1 MKMVLDSQNL
11 RKKEAK
17 PKNYMNENLKKV
29 HQIQKLVRSKTLESQ
44 EPPKELWKSKKF
56 QDVPSR
62 FREQSQNEP
71 SAPGNYLRAHSRSG
85 PPTRLPSENQSVD
98 GSFEKLSLT
107 SADDLKETE
116 LLRKDVDFVKRNS
129 RAAKHHQQV
138 RPPSSLRELSAKK
151 KTEEDFNKY
160 KKGVIPKYLKER
172 QAQWVKDEEERVAS
186 LPDPTV
192 PPGHKVLPDSERVET
207 LELLQKNQR
216 DLLQKIQKLP
226 LSNDSVRAQKRR
238 QELESKL
245 AEIDEA
251 VKIFSRSKVFV
262 KIED

>member
-1 MKMVLDSQNL
+1 MKMVLGSQNL
-11 RKKEAK
+11 RKKESK

-29 HQIQKLVRSKTLESQ
+29 HQIQKLVRSKTLESH
-44 EPPKELWKSKKF
+44 EAPKELWKSKKF
-56 QDVPSR
+56 HDVPSR
-62 FREQSQNEP
+62 FRGQLQKEP
-71 SAPGNYLRAHSRSG
+71 SAPGNFLRAHSRSG
-85 PPTRLPSENQSVD
+85 PPTRLSNEKESVEVP
-98 GSFEKLSLT
+98 FEKLSLT
-107 SADDLKETE
+107 SVDDQKQTE

-138 RPPSSLRELSAKK
+138 RPPSSLRELDAKK

-172 QAQWVKDEEERVAS
+172 QAQWVKDEEERIANI
-186 LPDPTV
+186 PDPTV
-192 PPGHKVLPDSERVET
+192 PPGHKVLPDNERVET
-207 LELLQKNQR
+207 LELLQKNQGE
-216 DLLQKIQKLP
+216 LLQKIQKLP
-226 LSNDSVRAQKRR
+226 LSNDSIRAQKRR